1 MKENR
6 NMVLALVSELQAK
19 KIVCVPMTLVC
30 YFVVLCNT
38 LQIDCCGGALSNDFS
53 SQYFYI

>member
-6 NMVLALVSELQAK
+6 NLVLALVSELQSK
-19 KIVCVPMTLVC
+19 KIVCVPMTSVC
-30 YFVVLCNT
+30 AFVLLCNT
-38 LQIDCCGGALSNDFS
+38 LQIDCYGGALSNDFT